1 MACRK
6 SNGEITN
13 DKGEILE
20 RWKEYF
26 KELLDG
32 REQEEQ
38 TQEEIELQNTPSA
51 EHSENLESN
60 VEEQRQPSQKMLNKL

>member
-13 DKGEILE
+13 DKGEILG
-20 RWKEYF
+20 RWNNYF

-32 REQEEQ
+32 
-38 TQEEIELQNTPSA
+38 
-51 EHSENLESN
+51 
-60 VEEQRQPSQKMLNKL
+60 